1 MSDTIACPQR
11 GAPAESTERF
21 RLDST
26 DGPIQHPKIGC
37 LSKHWFTP
45 RPKTVQRE
53 QVATRSATRRR
64 YQADRPGTAG
74 GPGEQ
79 GRESGN

>member
-1 MSDTIACPQR
+1 MSDAIPCPQW
-11 GAPAESTERF
+11 GAPAESTKRF
-21 RLDST
+21 WLDST

-45 RPKTVQRE
+45 RPETVQPE
-53 QVATRSATRRR
+53 QVATRSAPGGATKLT
-64 YQADRPGTAG
+64 DPGTAG

-79 GRESGN
+79 GGEPDS

>member
-1 MSDTIACPQR
+1 MSDTIPSPQW
-11 GAPAESTERF
+11 GAPAESTKRF
-21 RLDST
+21 WLDSP
-26 DGPIQHPKIGC
+26 DGPIQYPKIGC
-37 LSKHWFTP
+37 LSKHWFPP
-45 RPKTVQRE
+45 RPETVQRE

-79 GRESGN
+79 GRAPGS

>member
-1 MSDTIACPQR
+1 MSDTIPCPQW

-21 RLDST
+21 WLDST
-26 DGPIQHPKIGC
+26 DGPIQHSKTGC

-45 RPKTVQRE
+45 RAEMVQRE

-64 YQADRPGTAG
+64 YQADRPGNAG

-79 GRESGN
+79 RREPGS